1 MSFLE
6 VAVNISIVMIGISL
20 ILIFIRLA
28 IGPTIEDRIVALDLL
43 AANAIGFV
51 SVYAIQNKTTTFLDV
66 GIIVA
71 LLAFLGTVAFAYYLE
86 RRTRK

>member
-6 VAVNISIVMIGISL
+6 VALNISITMIGFSL

-43 AANAIGFV
+43 TTNAISFV
-51 SVYAIQNKTTTFLDV
+51 AVYAIQNKTTTFLDV

-71 LLAFLGTVAFAYYLE
+71 LLSFLGTVAFAYYLE
-86 RRTRK
+86 RSTRK

>member
-6 VAVNISIVMIGISL
+6 IAINISIIIIGISL
-20 ILIFIRLA
+20 VLIFIRLA
-28 IGPTIEDRIVALDLL
+28 IGPSIEDRIVALDLL

-51 SVYAIQNKTTTFLDV
+51 AVYAIQNKTTAFLDV

>member
-1 MSFLE
+1 MNFLE
-6 VAVNISIVMIGISL
+6 IAINSSIIMIGISL

-66 GIIVA
+66 GIIIA

-86 RRTRK
+86 RSTRN

>member
-6 VAVNISIVMIGISL
+6 FAINISIIVIGISL

-51 SVYAIQNKTTTFLDV
+51 AVYAIQNKTTVFLDV

-86 RRTRK
+86 RRTKR

>member
-6 VAVNISIVMIGISL
+6 VALNISIIMIGISL

-28 IGPTIEDRIVALDLL
+28 IGPTIEDRIVA
-43 AANAIGFV
+43 
-51 SVYAIQNKTTTFLDV
+51 VYAIQNKTTTFLDV
-66 GIIVA
+66 GIIIA

-86 RRTRK
+86 RRTRR

>member
-6 VAVNISIVMIGISL
+6 IATNISIVFIGISL
-20 ILIFIRLA
+20 LLIFIRLA
-28 IGPTIEDRIVALDLL
+28 VGPTIEDRIVALDLL
-43 AANAIGFV
+43 AANGIGFV
-51 SVYAIQNKTTTFLDV
+51 AVYALKYGTTTFLDV
-66 GIIVA
+66 GIILA

>member
-6 VAVNISIVMIGISL
+6 IAVNISIIMIGISL
-20 ILIFIRLA
+20 IFIFIRLA
-28 IGPTIEDRIVALDLL
+28 IGPSIEDRIVALDLL

-51 SVYAIQNKTTTFLDV
+51 TVYAIQNKTTTFLDV

>member
-6 VAVNISIVMIGISL
+6 IAAEISIVMIGLSL
-20 ILIFIRLA
+20 ILIFIRLVT
-28 IGPTIEDRIVALDLL
+28 GPSIEDRIVALDLL

-51 SVYAIQNKTTTFLDV
+51 AVYAIQNKTTTFLDV
-66 GIIVA
+66 GIILA

-86 RRTRK
+86 RRTKK

>member
-6 VAVNISIVMIGISL
+6 IAVNISIIMIGISL

-28 IGPTIEDRIVALDLL
+28 IGPSIEDRIVALDLL
-43 AANAIGFV
+43 AANAIGFI

>member
-1 MSFLE
+1 MSFLD
-6 VAVNISIVMIGISL
+6 VAVNISIIVIGISL
-20 ILIFIRLA
+20 VLIFIRLA

-51 SVYAIQNKTTTFLDV
+51 AVYAIQNKTTVFLDV

-86 RRTRK
+86 RRTKR

>member
-6 VAVNISIVMIGISL
+6 IAVNISIIMIGVSL
-20 ILIFIRLA
+20 ILIFVRLS

-51 SVYAIQNKTTTFLDV
+51 AVYSIQKKTTTFLDV

-86 RRTRK
+86 RRTKR